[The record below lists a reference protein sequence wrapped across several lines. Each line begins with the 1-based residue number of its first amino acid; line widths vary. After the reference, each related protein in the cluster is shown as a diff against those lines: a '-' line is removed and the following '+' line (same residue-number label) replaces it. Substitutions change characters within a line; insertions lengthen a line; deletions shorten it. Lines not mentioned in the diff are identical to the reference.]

1 MKHFITRFEEA
12 SRANWTSPALC
23 DYNGRSFRYCDVCE
37 QIARLHLLFR
47 EMGVQSGDKVV
58 INYKNTATWCI
69 AYLALTSYRAVA
81 VPILLGFTPESLEG
95 LIRHS
100 DSVLIFTEDKIWD
113 ELDPEHMPRLRGAID
128 ADNYTVLYS
137 SDGKLNEAYN
147 GLNGLFTKEY
157 PAGFTKDSIH
167 YEVGKDNDLITINYT
182 SGTTSSPKGIML
194 SACNISANI
203 TFGIKRIGMP
213 HGSTIV
219 SMLPMA
225 HMYGLAFEFLYPIS
239 QGCCIYLLGKM
250 PTPSVLMK
258 AFADV
263 KPYMLITVPM
273 VVEKIFRGKV
283 IPILSKPHMRA
294 LTSIPFVRGQIYGAV
309 RKKVMNAFGGNMK
322 HIILGGAAVNGNI
335 EMLMKKI
342 KIPFTVGYGMTE
354 CAPLIGYEDWYNF
367 VPHSCGKPVDC
378 TEVRIDSEDP
388 QNIVGEIQVRGEN
401 VMLGYYNDPE
411 ATAAAFTNDKWMR
424 TGDLGLMDA
433 DKNIFIKGR
442 MKNMILSSN
451 GQNIYPEEIEEILN
465 AMPNVNDSIAIGR
478 NGRIIAIVSVA
489 NNDAQPLSED
499 EIKTVMKHNLVAL
512 NAKLPA
518 YGQVAEIELIEGDFE
533 RTPKN
538 SIKRFLYK

>member
-1 MKHFITRFEEA
+1 MKHFITRIEEA
-12 SRANWTSPALC
+12 ACANWESPALC
-23 DYNGRSFRYCDVCE
+23 DYGGRSFRYCDVCE
-37 QIARLHLLFR
+37 HIARLHILFE
-47 EMGVQSGDKVV
+47 EMGVKAGDKVV

-69 AYLALTSYRAVA
+69 SYLAVTSYRAVA

-100 DSVLIFTEDKIWD
+100 DSVLIFTEDKIWHD
-113 ELDPEHMPRLRGAID
+113 LDSKQMPNLRGAID
-128 ADNYTVLYS
+128 ADNFSVLYS
-137 SDGKLNEAYN
+137 VDGSLSEAYN
-147 GLNGLFTKEY
+147 NLNGLFTQKYPDGFRKECV
-157 PAGFTKDSIH
+157 H
-167 YEVGKDNDLITINYT
+167 YEIGKENDLITINYT

-194 SACNISANI
+194 SARNISANI
-203 TFGIKRIGMP
+203 SFGIERIGMP
-213 HGSTIV
+213 HGSKIV

-239 QGCCIYLLGKM
+239 QGCTVYLLGKM

-258 AFADV
+258 AFAEV
-263 KPYMLITVPM
+263 KPYMLITVPL

-283 IPILSKPHMRA
+283 IPVLAKPHMRV
-294 LTSIPFVRGQIYGAV
+294 LTSIPIIRGRIYKAV
-309 RKKVMNAFGGNMK
+309 RRKVMTAFGGNME
-322 HIILGGAAVNGNI
+322 HIIVGGAAINSSI
-335 EMLMKKI
+335 EQLMKKI

-354 CAPLIGYEDWYNF
+354 CAPLIGYEDWFNF
-367 VPHSCGKPVDC
+367 VPHSCGKPVSC

-388 QNIVGEIQVRGEN
+388 QTIVGEIQVRGDN

-411 ATAAAFTNDKWMR
+411 ATKAAFTNDKWMR
-424 TGDLGLMDA
+424 TGDLGLLDA
-433 DKNIFIKGR
+433 DRNIFIKGR
-442 MKNMILSSN
+442 MKNMILTSN

-489 NNDAQPLSED
+489 NDDKHPLSVD
-499 EIKTVMKHNLVAL
+499 EIKTVMKHNLIAL